1 MLLTGLLLYY
11 CFWGKNTDRVLF
23 FQLSHILP
31 AGCAACPGI
40 CPNKQDGQVLPN
52 SMEADTVWVWAAWYS
67 VGILNGKDIC
77 LWPRAS
83 EFSGEFSC

>member
-23 FQLSHILP
+23 FQLSPILP

-67 VGILNGKDIC
+67 
-77 LWPRAS
+77 
-83 EFSGEFSC
+83 